1 MIKKETYSDQI
12 YEQIR
17 KDILNQ
23 RIRLGQKLINRQL
36 QERYGVSSTP
46 IRDAINR
53 LYQDG
58 FLVSITRSGAKV
70 VDFDCDYALEHNEII
85 SLLSNHAVKMSAERS
100 NIDEVSADLK
110 RQIMLQKQYLDTEDY
125 FTYDNEFH
133 LTFFRSCK
141 NKSFCDLYERYNLRQ
156 ELLIRYIYMSNG
168 KQKSLAIAQHERIYE
183 AYRKGDIEQAQALM
197 ENHYRTAVTDIQKG
211 FPALISQS
219 GHETKIPP

>member
-12 YEQIR
+12 YERIR
-17 KDILNQ
+17 QDILNQ
-23 RIRLGQKLINRQL
+23 RIKLGQKLVNRQL
-36 QERYGVSSTP
+36 QELYGVSSTP
-46 IRDAINR
+46 VRDAINR

-85 SLLSNHAVKMSAERS
+85 SLLSNHAVRMSAERS
-100 NIDEVSADLK
+100 DIDEVSAALK
-110 RQIMLQKQYLDTEDY
+110 RQIMLQKQNLNTEDY

-156 ELLIRYIYMSNG
+156 ELLIRYIYISNG
-168 KQKSLAIAQHERIYE
+168 KQKALAITQHEEIYE
-183 AYRKGDIEQAQALM
+183 AYHKGNIDLAQSLM
-197 ENHYRTAVTDIQKG
+197 ENHYRTAVADIQKG
-211 FPALISQS
+211 FSTLVVQPAMAAMA
-219 GHETKIPP
+219 